1 MNFDDASSTSS
12 DTLVVVSEPAEEEE
26 EEDDLEELRKKFVG
40 EIDLPES
47 TLPIFHL
54 TSFIDHCLQAR
65 SLCSRTL
72 SVASSSFLFN
82 ITRSVNFLCAFR
94 FQ

>member
-1 MNFDDASSTSS
+1 VNFDDASSTSS
-12 DTLVVVSEPAEEEE
+12 DTLVVVSEPAEEE

-54 TSFIDHCLQAR
+54 TSFY
-65 SLCSRTL
+65 
-72 SVASSSFLFN
+72 
-82 ITRSVNFLCAFR
+82 
-94 FQ
+94 